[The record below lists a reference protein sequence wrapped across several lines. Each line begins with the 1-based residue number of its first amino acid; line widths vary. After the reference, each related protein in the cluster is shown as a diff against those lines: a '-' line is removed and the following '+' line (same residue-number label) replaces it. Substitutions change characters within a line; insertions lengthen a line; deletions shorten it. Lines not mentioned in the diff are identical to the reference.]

1 MWKAGANQRLS
12 CPGRHLGL
20 PSFSVLAGGPG
31 SLAVAPVA
39 QIANEFFI
47 AKTLYWQASENP
59 IALSEQMKV

>member
-1 MWKAGANQRLS
+1 
-12 CPGRHLGL
+12 
-20 PSFSVLAGGPG
+20 
-31 SLAVAPVA
+31 VAPVA